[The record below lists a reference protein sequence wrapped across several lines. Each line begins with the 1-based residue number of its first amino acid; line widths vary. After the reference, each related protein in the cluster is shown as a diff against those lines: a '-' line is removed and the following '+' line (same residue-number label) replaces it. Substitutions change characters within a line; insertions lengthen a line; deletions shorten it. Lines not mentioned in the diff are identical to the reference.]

1 MDEWDDSLDEIL
13 AAMPMPTGGRVCF
26 VVFFV
31 IFTAFIVIK
40 SKDSMAVSCVNGK
53 MVNGSLF
60 YRALESV
67 SIASALSAALA
78 IYSCQIR
85 VHQR

>member
-1 MDEWDDSLDEIL
+1 MKYLLRCRCLLEVECVLL
-13 AAMPMPTGGRVCF
+13 F
-26 VVFFV
+26 FFV

-67 SIASALSAALA
+67 SIASALSAALT
-78 IYSCQIR
+78 IYPCQIQ
-85 VHQR
+85 VHQ

>member
-26 VVFFV
+26 VVFLCNFYG
-31 IFTAFIVIK
+31 IYCY
-40 SKDSMAVSCVNGK
+40 CVNGK

-67 SIASALSAALA
+67 SIASALSAALT
-78 IYSCQIR
+78 IYPCQIQ
-85 VHQR
+85 VHQ